1 MNDCW
6 ASKRD
11 NGKAY
16 DLAVIGAGSLGFST
30 AIPAAGAVWLTAW
43 LARTGN
49 VLIPAL
55 IFCVGLIG
63 FGLATSGTVEDG

>member
-1 MNDCW
+1 MNDCC

-16 DLAVIGAGSLGFST
+16 DLAVIRAGAVGFSA
-30 AIPAAGAVWLTAW
+30 AIPVAGAVWLTAW

-49 VLIPAL
+49 VLISAL
-55 IFCVGLIG
+55 SFCVGLIG
-63 FGLATSGTVEDG
+63 FRLYRRQRRER